1 MAMRRTLAFFVA
13 LPLAALPLHTAG
25 ATDGPFEPGLIRL
38 SEILGSLHFLRNLCG
53 EKGTAW
59 REQMEALIAAE
70 KPDAARKARFI
81 ASFNHGYRTFQT
93 TYTTCTPAAT
103 AAIQR
108 YVKEGETLSREIAVR
123 YGN

>member
-1 MAMRRTLAFFVA
+1 MRRTIAFLIALPMVA
-13 LPLAALPLHTAG
+13 LPIRGAH

-38 SEILGSLHFLRNLCG
+38 SEIIVSLHFLRNLCG
-53 EKGTAW
+53 EKGNVW

-108 YVKEGETLSREIAVR
+108 YTKEGETLSRDIAVR

>member
-1 MAMRRTLAFFVA
+1 MIALIVA
-13 LPLAALPLHTAG
+13 LLPSMMPTHSAH
-25 ATDGPFEPGLIRL
+25 ATDGPFEPSLIRL
-38 SEILGSLHFLRNLCG
+38 SEVLGSLHFLRNLCG
-53 EKGTAW
+53 EKGSAW

-93 TYTTCTPAAT
+93 TYTTCTPAAA

>member
-1 MAMRRTLAFFVA
+1 MIALIVA
-13 LPLAALPLHTAG
+13 LLPSIMPTQSAH
-25 ATDGPFEPGLIRL
+25 ATDGPFEPSLIRL
-38 SEILGSLHFLRNLCG
+38 SEVLGSLHFLRNLCG
-53 EKGTAW
+53 EKGSAW

-93 TYTTCTPAAT
+93 TYTTCTPAAA